1 MKPDGSITV
10 NAAHQYL
17 LDPLAVGELILG
29 QSVSGVTAALVPHPD
44 ADGDGVE
51 DVLDNCPDVANP
63 DQADADGDGIGDACD
78 TEADLSAEVTDSP
91 DPVATRG
98 TLT

>member
-1 MKPDGSITV
+1 MQIP
-10 NAAHQYL
+10 
-17 LDPLAVGELILG
+17 
-29 QSVSGVTAALVPHPD
+29 LVPHPD

-78 TEADLSAEVTDSP
+78 TEADLSVEVTDSP

-98 TLT
+98 TLTYT